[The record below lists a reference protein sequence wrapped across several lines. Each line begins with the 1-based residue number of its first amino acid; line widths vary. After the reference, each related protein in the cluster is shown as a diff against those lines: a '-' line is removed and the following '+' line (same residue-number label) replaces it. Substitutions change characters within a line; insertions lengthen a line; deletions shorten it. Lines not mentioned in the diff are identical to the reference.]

1 VKETEKEYRDTE
13 AQAMRALELYGIYDQ
28 WKGKIDLETSAKPR
42 ITLRYLNQLKL
53 QRKRRA
59 AEFAKKQPLIAAM
72 YGEMEQHEAEG
83 AASRSRRQGI
93 AIGDRNAYA
102 GTGAAEGPDPGQTD
116 ASGIDVE

>member
-1 VKETEKEYRDTE
+1 
-13 AQAMRALELYGIYDQ
+13 MRVWEFLDVIQHNNRNRRADFG
-28 WKGKIDLETSAKPR
+28 GTGRPR

-72 YGEMEQHEAEG
+72 YGDMEQHEAEG
-83 AASRSRRQGI
+83 TGSRSRRRGI
-93 AIGDRNAYA
+93 AIGDRDAHA

-116 ASGIDVE
+116 ATGIDVE